1 MSHNLYWPVYQNLEK
16 EFLSICDIIHI
27 DDSQLNVY
35 SMKIAELLIRTV
47 VEIESLA
54 KNLYFSNGGSKPD
67 DKDLYFDTDCMAHLV
82 DIWDIDKKVVLVSSP
97 NIFLTEDEN
106 LILTPLHKSNKR
118 GSSSA
123 DWCKAYQAVKHNRVR
138 ELKRGNLKHFL
149 RALAALYILN
159 LYFKDEKVNFITPGK
174 DQFQDFSFGSQIF
187 SVLKPNNISS
197 FSADGT
203 YPKGSDFEKHIYV
216 AIPDNEKYQEIVEL
230 LNDNN
235 NIVQQ
240 TLIDELKMGISN
252 GAISPDQDSISKF
265 LSERR
270 PSISN
275 EVYRRGASTMGKK
288 LMSLTYTA
296 ELNKN
301 QSFFSIPPT
310 K

>member
-1 MSHNLYWPVYQNLEK
+1 
-16 EFLSICDIIHI
+16 
-27 DDSQLNVY
+27 
-35 SMKIAELLIRTV
+35 MKIAELLIRTV

-67 DKDLYFDTDCMAHLV
+67 DKDLYFDTDCMALLV
-82 DIWDIDKKVVLVSSP
+82 DIWGIDKKVVLVSSP
-97 NIFLTEDEN
+97 NIFLTEETN

-123 DWCKAYQAVKHNRVR
+123 DWCKAYQAVKHNRVK
-138 ELKRGNLKHFL
+138 ELKRGNLNHFL

-159 LYFKDEKVNFITPGK
+159 LYFKDDKVNFITPGK

-197 FSADGT
+197 FSTNGT
-203 YPKGSDFEKHIYV
+203 YPKGADFEKHVYV
-216 AIPDNEKYQEIVEL
+216 AIPDNAKYQEVVDL
-230 LNDNN
+230 LNEKN

-240 TLIDELKMGISN
+240 TLINELQIGISN
-252 GAISPDQDSISKF
+252 GEISPDQDSISKF
-265 LSERR
+265 LTERR
-270 PSISN
+270 RSISN
-275 EVYRRGASTMGKK
+275 DVFRRSASVIGQKTMN
-288 LMSLTYTA
+288 MSYTA

-301 QSFFSIPPT
+301 QAFFSTPPT

>member
-16 EFLSICDIIHI
+16 EFLSICDIIHVN
-27 DDSQLNVY
+27 DAQLDVY

-67 DKDLYFDTDCMAHLV
+67 DKDLYFDTDCMALLV
-82 DIWDIDKKVVLVSSP
+82 DIWEIDKKVVLVSSP
-97 NIFLTEDEN
+97 NIFLTEETN

-123 DWCKAYQAVKHNRVR
+123 DWCKAYQAVKHNRVN

-174 DQFQDFSFGSQIF
+174 DQSQDFSFGSQIF

-197 FSADGT
+197 FSTDGT
-203 YPKGSDFEKHIYV
+203 YPKGADFEKHVYV
-216 AIPDNEKYQEIVEL
+216 AIPDNAKYQEIVDL
-230 LNDNN
+230 LNENN
-235 NIVQQ
+235 NTVQQ
-240 TLIDELKMGISN
+240 TLINELQIGISN
-252 GAISPDQDSISKF
+252 GEISPDQDSISKF
-265 LSERR
+265 LTERR
-270 PSISN
+270 RSISN
-275 EVYRRGASTMGKK
+275 DVFRRSASVIGQKTMN
-288 LMSLTYTA
+288 MSYTA

-301 QSFFSIPPT
+301 QAFFSTPPT

>member
-16 EFLSICDIIHI
+16 EFLSICDIIHV
-27 DDSQLNVY
+27 DDSQLSVY

-54 KNLYFSNGGSKPD
+54 KNLYFSNGGAKPD

-82 DIWDIDKKVVLVSSP
+82 DLWDIDKKVVLVSSP
-97 NIFLTEDEN
+97 NIFLIEDAN

-123 DWCKAYQAVKHNRVR
+123 DWCKAYQAVKHNRVK
-138 ELKRGNLKHFL
+138 ELKKGNLKHFL

-203 YPKGSDFEKHIYV
+203 YPKGAEFEKHVYV
-216 AIPDNEKYQEIVEL
+216 AIPDNEKYKEIVDL
-230 LNDNN
+230 LNENN
-235 NIVQQ
+235 KTIQQ
-240 TLIDELKMGISN
+240 TLINELQIGISN
-252 GAISPDQDSISKF
+252 GEISQDQDSISKF
-265 LSERR
+265 IAERR
-270 PSISN
+270 SSVSN
-275 EVYRRGASTMGKK
+275 DVFRRGATVMGQK
-288 LMSLTYTA
+288 LMNLTYTA

-301 QSFFSIPPT
+301 QTVFSTPT
-310 K
+310 AK

>member
-16 EFLSICDIIHI
+16 EFLSICNIIHV
-27 DDSQLNVY
+27 DDSQLGVY

-54 KNLYFSNGGSKPD
+54 KNLYFSNGGAKPD

-82 DIWDIDKKVVLVSSP
+82 DIWEIDKKVVLVSSP
-97 NIFLTEDEN
+97 NIFLTDETN

-123 DWCKAYQAVKHNRVR
+123 DWCKAYQAVKHNRVK
-138 ELKRGNLKHFL
+138 ELKKGNLKHFL

-159 LYFKDEKVNFITPGK
+159 LYFKDEKVSFITPGK

-197 FSADGT
+197 ISTDGT
-203 YPKGSDFEKHIYV
+203 YPKGADFEKHIYV
-216 AIPDNEKYQEIVEL
+216 AIPDDARYQEIVGLVNEQ
-230 LNDNN
+230 NN
-235 NIVQQ
+235 KVQQ
-240 TLIDELKMGISN
+240 TLINELKIGISN
-252 GAISPDQDSISKF
+252 GEISPDQDSVSKF
-265 LSERR
+265 LAERHPKIR
-270 PSISN
+270 N
-275 EVYRRGASTMGKK
+275 DFFRRGAQDIGSK
-288 LMSLTYTA
+288 LIKLTYTA

-301 QSFFSIPPT
+301 QSFFYKTLT

>member
-67 DKDLYFDTDCMAHLV
+67 DKNLYFDTDCMAHLV

-97 NIFLTEDEN
+97 NIFLTEETN
-106 LILTPLHKSNKR
+106 LILAPLHKSNKR

-138 ELKRGNLKHFL
+138 ELNRGNLKHFL

-159 LYFKDEKVNFITPGK
+159 LYFKGEKINFITPGK

-197 FSADGT
+197 FSTDGT
-203 YPKGSDFEKHIYV
+203 YPKGADFEKHVYV
-216 AIPDNEKYQEIVEL
+216 AIPDNEKYQEIVKL

-240 TLIDELKMGISN
+240 TLIDELEMGISN

-265 LSERR
+265 LAERR
-270 PSISN
+270 PFIN
-275 EVYRRGASTMGKK
+275 DEVYRRGASTMGQK
-288 LMSLTYTA
+288 LMNLTYTA

-301 QSFFSIPPT
+301 QSFFSIPPA

>member
-1 MSHNLYWPVYQNLEK
+1 MNHNLFWPVYQNLEK
-16 EFLSICDIIHI
+16 EFLSICDIIHV
-27 DDSQLNVY
+27 DDAQLDVY

-67 DKDLYFDTDCMAHLV
+67 DKDLYFDTDCMALLV
-82 DIWDIDKKVVLVSSP
+82 DIWGIDKKVVLVSSP
-97 NIFLTEDEN
+97 NIFLTEETN
-106 LILTPLHKSNKR
+106 LILTPLYKSNKR

-123 DWCKAYQAVKHNRVR
+123 DWCKAYQAVKHNRVK

-159 LYFKDEKVNFITPGK
+159 LYLKDDKVNFISPGK

-197 FSADGT
+197 FSTDGT
-203 YPKGSDFEKHIYV
+203 YPKGADFEKHVYV
-216 AIPDNEKYQEIVEL
+216 AIPDNAKYQEVVDL
-230 LNDNN
+230 LNEKN

-240 TLIDELKMGISN
+240 TLINELQIGISN
-252 GAISPDQDSISKF
+252 GEISPDQDSISKF
-265 LSERR
+265 LTERR
-270 PSISN
+270 RSISN
-275 EVYRRGASTMGKK
+275 DVFRRSASVIGQKTMN
-288 LMSLTYTA
+288 MSYTA

-301 QSFFSIPPT
+301 QAFFSTPPT